1 MLLYMVAVINLVIKE
16 THTRISVTVPKEV
29 YLELLELSELDDR
42 SISSLILAIIK
53 VHLNKKKKKH

>member
-16 THTRISVTVPKEV
+16 TNTRISVTVPKEV
-29 YLELLELSELDDR
+29 YDELLKLSELDDC

-53 VHLNKKKKKH
+53 VHLNKKKKH